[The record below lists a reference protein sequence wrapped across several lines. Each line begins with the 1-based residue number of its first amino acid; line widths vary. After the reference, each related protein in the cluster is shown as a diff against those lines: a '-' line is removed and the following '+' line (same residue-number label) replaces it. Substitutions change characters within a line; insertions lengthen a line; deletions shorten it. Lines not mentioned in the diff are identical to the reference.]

1 MPRTLRKEQKE
12 ATQRRLVET
21 ALDFFAA
28 RGFANSNTADFA
40 KAAEVSH
47 GTVFLHFPT
56 REALVLRVLDAFG
69 DRLSAAFKEAM
80 QGEAR
85 LEGVLR
91 AHLDVLREYE
101 PFYARLVQEGP
112 LLPIKARSLLFILHA
127 SVSHRIR
134 LAAERE
140 ARAAPRREIAPHL
153 LFNTWIALLHYYIAN
168 RDVFTPGKSVLA
180 AKGDE
185 LVEHFLNL
193 VRNERD
199 PWR

>member
-1 MPRTLRKEQKE
+1 MARSSRKEQKD
-12 ATQRRLVET
+12 ATRRRLVET

-40 KAAEVSH
+40 RAAEVSH

-69 DRLSAAFKEAM
+69 DRLSAALKEAM
-80 QGEAR
+80 QGEGR

-91 AHLDVLREYE
+91 AHLGVLREYE
-101 PFYARLVQEGP
+101 LFYARLVQEGP
-112 LLPIKARSLLFILHA
+112 LLPMKARSLLFILHA
-127 SVSHRIR
+127 SVSHRMKVV
-134 LAAERE
+134 AERE
-140 ARAAPRREIAPHL
+140 AGEGSRRKIAPHL

-168 RDVFTPGKSVLA
+168 RDVFAPGESVLA

-185 LVEHFLNL
+185 LVDHFLNL
-193 VRNERD
+193 VRN
-199 PWR
+199 

>member
-1 MPRTLRKEQKE
+1 MARTVRKDQKD

-21 ALDFFAA
+21 GLDFFAA

-40 KAAEVSH
+40 KAAAVSH

-69 DRLSAAFKEAM
+69 DRLSAALNDAM
-80 QGEAR
+80 QREGR

-91 AHLDVLREYE
+91 AHLGVLGEYE
-101 PFYARLVQEGP
+101 SFYARLVQEGP
-112 LLPIKARSLLFILHA
+112 LLPMKARSLLFILHA
-127 SVSHRIR
+127 SVSHRMKIV
-134 LAAERE
+134 ADRE
-140 ARAAPRREIAPHL
+140 TSAGSLREFPRHL

-168 RDVFTPGKSVLA
+168 RDVFAPGQSVLA

-185 LVEHFLNL
+185 LVDHFLKL
-193 VRNERD
+193 VRA
-199 PWR
+199 

>member
-1 MPRTLRKEQKE
+1 MVQVSRKEQKD
-12 ATQRRLVET
+12 ATQKRLVET

-40 KAAEVSH
+40 KAADVSH

-69 DRLSAAFKEAM
+69 DRLSEAFKAAM
-80 QGEAR
+80 QGEAS

-91 AHLDVLREYE
+91 AHLKVLREYE

-112 LLPIKARSLLFILHA
+112 MLPIKARSLLFILHA
-127 SVSHRIR
+127 SVSHRMN
-134 LAAERE
+134 LVAATE
-140 ARAAPRREIAPHL
+140 AAAMRAVAPHL

-168 RDVFTPGKSVLA
+168 RDVFSPGASVLE

-185 LVEHFLNL
+185 LVAHFLNL
-193 VRNERD
+193 VRREEKAS
-199 PWR
+199 